1 MNRFPEVWGVG
12 IRYDDL
18 QHFGAKHTQ
27 AVGGVQV
34 DVFTGGAAIWQ
45 HRQVVFVE
53 GDTLGFNPK
62 LTIDWAAIVVV
73 RSRRCHVI
81 PFRIARVHHGFV

>member
-18 QHFGAKHTQ
+18 QHFGAEHAQ
-27 AVGGVQV
+27 AVGRIQV
-34 DVFTGGAAIWQ
+34 DVLSWGAPIWQ
-45 HRQVVFVE
+45 YCQVVFME
-53 GDTLGFNPK
+53 GDTFRFNPK
-62 LTIDWAAIVVV
+62 LTVDWTAVIVVC
-73 RSRRCHVI
+73 SRRSNVI